1 MLKQMIQFSH
11 KLKESGFYDNQ
22 INDSSDDSLYIIVP
36 LESKKDIHFVA
47 GTNVYNELVRHGISS
62 CRSIND
68 VEDEFKKIL
77 LSVEKL
83 TKKLPGDDKGNKS
96 IGSNKG
102 VNSYNLL
109 IFNLPKDNVKE
120 KILKNYSE
128 KGLRD
133 VSTDFSYLIS
143 KEIIESLKLSNEE
156 AEIIVQKVES
166 FLNEL
171 QRELGEKQFKK
182 VVKPNAIYVIFKSS
196 ELISKNIYEKFHQEW
211 KKKKIFSKEESR
223 YIHKGTCPVC
233 GQSGVELSIPGVF
246 HTMNDKKPFITHL
259 GRNISPNTL
268 MCRDCSLELAD
279 FYTGFLS
286 KINIFPLF
294 VNEQLEERE
303 INILKSLF
311 KTGERIERSRFRDI
325 LKEVAKEFEYID
337 FYLIVRESD
346 DFVFFDYVS
355 NFRYYFVEGV
365 SVFDIE
371 SDLDIL
377 FDGKLRSN
385 YFSSTDDG
393 DILAYRSQIFDFVYR
408 AKYESLNLAV
418 INEIFYNALKK
429 KLRSF
434 LENSG
439 KNKERNE
446 ERIKIENI
454 LKMFDIYKRLNRV
467 FGGVYMEKSTLAR
480 EIMNK
485 EELERDYEFYYLLGK
500 ITYSLLSQSESATK
514 THALVEPFINVSSS
528 AVMLE
533 RVVELFN
540 KYKHKIDI
548 DDYKFNKA
556 FSLVLS
562 YYNNKLSK
570 SDNQQVSRE
579 NKFYFFEGYFT
590 TARSNRNSDK

>member
-1 MLKQMIQFSH
+1 MIQFSH
-11 KLKESGFYDNQ
+11 KLKESGFYDSQ
-22 INDSSDDSLYIIVP
+22 INDSVDNLLYVIVP
-36 LESKKDIHFVA
+36 LENKKDVYFVA
-47 GTNVYNELVRHGISS
+47 GNNVYNELVKHKITS
-62 CRSIND
+62 CKSVND
-68 VEDEFKKIL
+68 VEDAFKKVL
-77 LSVEKL
+77 LNVEKL

-96 IGSNKG
+96 IGGNKG
-102 VNSYNLL
+102 VNSYNLF
-109 IFNLPKDNVKE
+109 IFNLPKENIKE
-120 KILKNYSE
+120 KILRNYSE

-133 VSTDFSYLIS
+133 VSKDLSYLLS
-143 KEIIESLKLSNEE
+143 KEIIKSLIFSEEE
-156 AEIIVQKVES
+156 AEIIDKKVSS

-171 QRELGEKQFKK
+171 QTKLGEKQFKK
-182 VVKPNAIYVIFKSS
+182 TVGPNAIYVVFESS
-196 ELISKNIYEKFHQEW
+196 ELVSENMYEKFYQEW
-211 KKKKIFSKEESR
+211 KKKKIFSKEDNR
-223 YIHKGTCPVC
+223 YIHKGTCHVC

-246 HTMNDKKPFITHL
+246 HNMNDKKPFITHL
-259 GRNISPNTL
+259 GRNISLNTL

-279 FYTGFLS
+279 FYIGFLS

-311 KTGERIERSRFRDI
+311 KAGERIERSRFRDI
-325 LKEVAKEFEYID
+325 LKEAAKEFEYID
-337 FYLIVRESD
+337 FYLIVREGD

-355 NFRYYFVEGV
+355 NFRYYFVDEV

-371 SDLDIL
+371 SELDIL
-377 FDGKLRSN
+377 FDGKLRNN
-385 YFSSTDDG
+385 YFSSTDEG

-408 AKYESLNLAV
+408 AKYESLNLAI

-429 KLRSF
+429 RLRSF
-434 LENSG
+434 LESSG
-439 KNKERNE
+439 EIEKKNKKENE
-446 ERIKIENI
+446 ERTKLEAI
-454 LKMFDIYKRLNRV
+454 LKMFDIYKRLNRA
-467 FGGVYMEKSTLAR
+467 FGGDYMEKSTLAR

-485 EELERDYEFYYLLGK
+485 EELENDYEFYYLLGK
-500 ITYSLLSQSESATK
+500 ITYSLLLQSESATK